1 MHEVRH
7 TSKQAGA
14 PMRAACGGILIAAG
28 LVAGSTP
35 ALAQNYPVKPIR
47 WIVPF
52 PPGGGTDLISRTLAP
67 KLGEALGQQVVID
80 NRPGSGGTIGLAIA
94 SKAPADGYHVVTA
107 QTANIA
113 IAPALYRKLGYDALK
128 DFVAVTRAVSAPL
141 ILVSHPS
148 FPARNVADLIRI
160 ARAKPGAITYG
171 SPGNGTGGHLG
182 TEMIKLMAKVD
193 MVHVPYKGASPAL
206 TDLLGGQITLYLS
219 SLPPAVPMV
228 KSGRLKA
235 LGVTGSKRAASVPE
249 VPTIA
254 ESGLPDY
261 VVESWYGVFVPA
273 GTPREIVA
281 RLNTELVR
289 ILGSNEVRERFATDG
304 SEASPNTPEQ
314 FAAFVRDEHQK
325 WGRVVREARLTVD

>member
-1 MHEVRH
+1 MKKFSYTTVR
-7 TSKQAGA
+7 A
-14 PMRAACGGILIAAG
+14 RASTLAILGGCTM
-28 LVAGSTP
+28 VAGFAATP
-35 ALAQNYPVKPIR
+35 IAALAQAYPVKPVR

-52 PPGGGTDLISRTLAP
+52 PPGGGTDLLSRTLAP
-67 KLGEALGQQVVID
+67 KLAEALGQQVVID

-94 SKAPADGYHVVTA
+94 AKAPADGYHIVTA

-128 DFVAVTRAVSAPL
+128 DFTPITRAVSAPL

-148 FPARNVADLIRI
+148 FPARNVADIIKI

-235 LGVTGSKRAASVPE
+235 LGVTGSKRATSVPD

-254 ESGLPDY
+254 ESGLPGY
-261 VVESWYGVFVPA
+261 VVESWYGVFVPVN
-273 GTPREIVA
+273 TPKDIVS

-289 ILGSNEVRERFATDG
+289 ILGTNEVRERLAADG
-304 SEASPNTPEQ
+304 SEATPTTAEE
-314 FAAFVRDEHQK
+314 FAAFVREEHQK
-325 WGRVVREARLTVD
+325 WGRVVREAKLTVD

>member
-1 MHEVRH
+1 MRELAG
-7 TSKQAGA
+7 TSA
-14 PMRAACGGILIAAG
+14 RIAAG
-28 LVAGSTP
+28 CWVAFAGAAMTSP
-35 ALAQNYPVKPIR
+35 QAQAQAYPVKPIR

-52 PPGGGTDLISRTLAP
+52 PPGGGTDLVSRTLAP
-67 KLGEALGQQVVID
+67 KLAEAVGQQVVID

-94 SKAPADGYHVVTA
+94 AKAPADGYHIVTA

-128 DFVAVTRAVSAPL
+128 DFTPITRAVSAPL

-148 FPARNVADLIRI
+148 FPARNVADLIKI
-160 ARAKPGAITYG
+160 ARAKPGDITYG

-182 TEMIKLMAKVD
+182 SEMIKLMAKVD

-206 TDLLGGQITLYLS
+206 TDLLGGQIALYLS

-235 LGVTGSKRAASVPE
+235 LGVTGSRRASSLPD

-254 ESGLPDY
+254 ESGLPGY
-261 VVESWYGVFVPA
+261 VVESWYGVFVPV
-273 GTPREIVA
+273 GTPREIVG
-281 RLNTELVR
+281 RLNTDLVR
-289 ILGSNEVRERFATDG
+289 ILSSSDVRERVASDG
-304 SEASPNTPEQ
+304 SESTPTTTEE
-314 FAAFVRDEHQK
+314 FAAFVRDEYQK
-325 WGRVVREARLTVD
+325 WGRVVREAKLKVD

>member
-1 MHEVRH
+1 MKNALRMVELARASACVVGGGCLVIVGAAATQVHA
-7 TSKQAGA
+7 QAQGY
-14 PMRAACGGILIAAG
+14 
-28 LVAGSTP
+28 P
-35 ALAQNYPVKPIR
+35 AKPIR

-52 PPGGGTDLISRTLAP
+52 PPGGGTDFVSRTLAP
-67 KLGEALGQQVVID
+67 KLAEALGQQVVID

-94 SKAPADGYHVVTA
+94 AKAPADGYHVVTA

-128 DFVAVTRAVSAPL
+128 DFTPITRAVSAPL

-148 FPARNVADLIRI
+148 FPARNVADLIKI
-160 ARAKPGAITYG
+160 ARAKPGEITYG

-182 TEMIKLMAKVD
+182 SEMIKLMAKVD

-206 TDLLGGQITLYLS
+206 TDLLGGQIALYLS

-235 LGVTGSKRAASVPE
+235 LGVTGIKRASSLPD

-254 ESGLPDY
+254 ESGLPGY
-261 VVESWYGVFVPA
+261 AVESWYGVFVPA
-273 GTPREIVA
+273 GTPKDIVT
-281 RLNTELVR
+281 RLNTDLVR
-289 ILGSNEVRERFATDG
+289 ILGSNEVRDRLAADG
-304 SEASPNTPEQ
+304 SEATPTKAEE

>member
-1 MHEVRH
+1 MKNALRMVELARASACVVGGGCLVIVGAAATQVHA
-7 TSKQAGA
+7 QAQGY
-14 PMRAACGGILIAAG
+14 
-28 LVAGSTP
+28 P
-35 ALAQNYPVKPIR
+35 AKPIR

-52 PPGGGTDLISRTLAP
+52 PPGGGTDFVSRTLAP
-67 KLGEALGQQVVID
+67 KLAEALGQQVVID

-94 SKAPADGYHVVTA
+94 AKAPADGYHVVTA

-128 DFVAVTRAVSAPL
+128 DFTPITRAVSAPL

-148 FPARNVADLIRI
+148 FPARNVADLIKI
-160 ARAKPGAITYG
+160 ARAKPGEITYG

-182 TEMIKLMAKVD
+182 SEMIKLMAKVD

-206 TDLLGGQITLYLS
+206 TDLLGGQIALYLS

-228 KSGRLKA
+228 K
-235 LGVTGSKRAASVPE
+235 RASSLPD

-254 ESGLPDY
+254 ESGLPGY
-261 VVESWYGVFVPA
+261 AVESWYGVFVPA
-273 GTPREIVA
+273 GTPKDIVT
-281 RLNTELVR
+281 RLNTDLVR
-289 ILGSNEVRERFATDG
+289 ILGSNEVRDRLAADG
-304 SEASPNTPEQ
+304 SEATPTKAEE